1 MKVWKSRG
9 NGSCLNEL
17 NWERSQDKSF
27 EAVKEVKDT
36 VGEVANK
43 VEEALDKVD
52 IELKFKLKIAKQDEG
67 HPHIPHKALGPLH
80 PLSF

>member
-1 MKVWKSRG
+1 MKAWKSRG

-17 NWERSQDKSF
+17 NWERAQDKAF

-36 VGEVANK
+36 VDEVANK
-43 VEEALDKVD
+43 VEEAFDKVD

-67 HPHIPHKALGPLH
+67 HPHKALGPLH